1 MNTDKSLHDPRQ
13 LAYAA
18 LPPIFCS
25 FITTTADA
33 QVPLSIFS
41 PWQSLP
47 PFEVSAGFPIYKRVF
62 MMMSILPAAGLFI
75 VAGAG
80 ALPDLFEVVWN
91 GGSAGCNARP
101 DTMISLTP
109 YATGFASNTTSVSL
123 CRVYYR
129 CTIYMHDGRQIP
141 SVLRTLVLS
150 SASFRAYTGTASRVT
165 RTRPSTAPSSR

>member
-1 MNTDKSLHDPRQ
+1 
-13 LAYAA
+13 
-18 LPPIFCS
+18 
-25 FITTTADA
+25 
-33 QVPLSIFS
+33 
-41 PWQSLP
+41 
-47 PFEVSAGFPIYKRVF
+47 
-62 MMMSILPAAGLFI
+62 MSILPAAGLFI

-129 CTIYMHDGRQIP
+129 CTIYMHDGRY
-141 SVLRTLVLS
+141 LS
-150 SASFRAYTGTASRVT
+150 KSRL
-165 RTRPSTAPSSR
+165 SYAPSCFLLRLSVRIQVRHQE